1 VVRALTEEQIRSFEG
16 HWEPLYRS
24 QLHYLVTWQTRG
36 RRPVLKERH
45 ASSLTSLI
53 REVGDERGFSI
64 LEIAAAPDHVHLL
77 LALRPTQSVASVIR
91 ELKGRCGPAL
101 LDRYP
106 ELRVWLKG
114 NLLWDERYA
123 VETVSVTRIERVRER
138 LRSHHGGIETLARAS

>member
-1 VVRALTEEQIRSFEG
+1 VESSLSPDQIRTLDG
-16 HWEPLYRS
+16 RWEPLYRS

-45 ASSLTSLI
+45 ARSLQALI
-53 REVGDERGFSI
+53 RGLGDERGFSI

-123 VETVSVTRIERVRER
+123 VETVSAARIERVRER
-138 LRSHHGGIETLARAS
+138 LRSHHGGIEPLARAS